1 MIGKTIS
8 HYKILEKLGQGGMGV
23 VYKAEDT
30 KLGRTVALKFLPP
43 ELTRDSE
50 AKARF
55 VREART
61 ASALQHSNICAI
73 HEIAETA
80 DGQMFICMDCYDGA
94 TLKERIAGGPLPIKE
109 AIELADQIA
118 GGLSEA
124 HEAKIIHRDIKPG
137 NIMVTRKGV
146 VKILDFGLA
155 KPTGMTTMT
164 KTGTTVGTVLYMSPE
179 QARGDKV
186 DLRTDIWS
194 LGVVLYEM
202 ITGRPPFRGE
212 YESAV
217 LYSILNESPE
227 PITALRSG
235 VPLELERITNKCLAK
250 DPAERYQTAA
260 DFSADLRRLK
270 REISEQGPLPKPAIP
285 SGRIAKARV
294 RRVAAAALVAA
305 GVLVVLL
312 AVFNV
317 GGLRDRFAAGR
328 GSGDTGRIESLAIL
342 PFVNVGEDPDTDYL
356 SDEIPASITGSLS
369 RLSNL
374 RVVPRTTAF
383 RYRGREAELAAVG
396 RKLNVRAILT
406 GQVRVRG
413 EELSIRAEL
422 VDVANDRQLWGD
434 RYSLKLADILT
445 LEKSIATQ
453 IADALRLRLTQSD
466 RDQLSKGQTENA
478 EAHRLYL
485 KGRYFWNKRSEAGL
499 RSAIANFQQAIEK
512 DPAYALAY
520 AGLADSYNV
529 LAAFGFLAPNEAF
542 PKARAAVS
550 KALEFDSTLAE
561 AHTSL
566 AFILTHYD
574 WNWLG
579 AEIEYK
585 RAIKL
590 DPAYATASHWYGLL
604 LLTMGRNAEAIAM
617 SESAASLDP
626 LSLPITASL
635 GGVYLVLREYEKA
648 EAQCLKAIEMDSNFA
663 MARSYLAEAYVRK
676 GMYEKAIDEWKAVA
690 GLPTTTP
697 ANIAYLGYGYARGG
711 RMDDARRILAE
722 LSDRAKDRYVPP
734 CFFAIIHAGLGEKD
748 EAFKW
753 LEKAYEERDYYLGHI
768 PRMTVFDPISSDP
781 RFGDLM
787 RRMGLNPPPRATSA
801 IK

>member
-1 MIGKTIS
+1 VIGKTIS
-8 HYKILEKLGQGGMGV
+8 HYKILEELGSGGMGV

-30 KLGRTVALKFLPP
+30 TLNRTVALKFLPP
-43 ELTRDSE
+43 ELTRDGE
-50 AKARF
+50 AKARL
-55 VREART
+55 VREARA
-61 ASALQHSNICAI
+61 ASGLQHHNICAI

-80 DGQMFICMDCYDGA
+80 DGQMFICMDCYDGV
-94 TLKERIAGGPLPIKE
+94 TLKEKIVGCPLPINE

-155 KPTGMTTMT
+155 KPAGMTTMT

-186 DLRTDIWS
+186 DHRTDIWS

-202 ITGRPPFRGE
+202 ITGRPPFRGD

-235 VPLELERITNKCLAK
+235 VPLELERITNKCLSK

-270 REISEQGPLPKPAIP
+270 REISEQPFRPGPANAAAP
-285 SGRIAKARV
+285 SGKTRV
-294 RRVAAAALVAA
+294 RHIAATVFGTAI
-305 GVLVVLL
+305 GIVVLL

-317 GGLRDRFAAGR
+317 GGVRDRFAGGR
-328 GSGDTGRIESLAIL
+328 RAGDTERIESLAIL
-342 PFVNVGEDPDTDYL
+342 PFSNVGRDPDANYL

-369 RLSNL
+369 RLSSL
-374 RVVPRTTAF
+374 RVVPRSTAF
-383 RYRGREAELAAVG
+383 RYRGREADLASVG

-434 RYSLKLADILT
+434 RYSLKLADILV
-445 LEKSIATQ
+445 LEQKIATE
-453 IADALRLRLTQSD
+453 ITDALRLRLTDND
-466 RDQLSKGQTENA
+466 RDRLSKSQTDNA

-485 KGRYFWNKRSEAGL
+485 KGRYFWNKRSEDGI
-499 RSAIANFQQAIEK
+499 RSAIAHFQQAIEK

-520 AGLADSYNV
+520 VGLADSYNI
-529 LAAFGFLAPNEAF
+529 LAGFGFLAPNEAF
-542 PKARAAVS
+542 PKAKAAVS
-550 KALEFDSTLAE
+550 KALEFDSMLAE

-566 AFILTHYD
+566 AFILQSYE
-574 WNWLG
+574 WNWLE

-585 RAIKL
+585 RAIEL
-590 DPAYATASHWYGLL
+590 DPAYATASHWYAQLL
-604 LLTMGRNAEAIAM
+604 GAMGRDVEAIAE
-617 SESAASLDP
+617 SERAARLDP

-635 GGVYLVLREYEKA
+635 GLVYLVLREYEKA
-648 EAQCLKAIEMDSNFA
+648 EVQCLKAIEMDSNFA
-663 MARSYLAEAYVRK
+663 MARSVLASVYIQE
-676 GMYEKAIDEWKAVA
+676 GMYDKAINELKAIA
-690 GLPTTTP
+690 DLPTSTP
-697 ANIAYLGYGYARGG
+697 EDIAYLGYGYARGG
-711 RMDDARRILAE
+711 RMDEARRILAE
-722 LSDRAKDRYVPP
+722 LNDRAKDRYVPP
-734 CFFAIIHAGLGEKD
+734 CFFAIIHIGLDEKD
-748 EAFKW
+748 DALKW
-753 LEKAYEERDYYLGHI
+753 LQKAYEERDFYLGDV
-768 PRMTVFDPISSDP
+768 PSGPVFDPIRGDP
-781 RFGDLM
+781 RFGDLI
-787 RRMGLNPPPRATSA
+787 RRMGLSPRPRRT
-801 IK
+801 

>member
-8 HYKILEKLGQGGMGV
+8 HYRILEKLGEGGMGV
-23 VYKAEDT
+23 VYKAED
-30 KLGRTVALKFLPP
+30 LRLHRPVALKFLPP
-43 ELTRDSE
+43 HVSDGE
-50 AKARF
+50 AAQRF
-55 VREART
+55 MNEAY
-61 ASALQHSNICAI
+61 AVSALDHPNICAI
-73 HEIAETA
+73 HEIDQTS
-80 DGQMFICMDCYDGA
+80 DGRMFIVMPCYEGESLQEIVKRGPMDSRRA
-94 TLKERIAGGPLPIKE
+94 VEIACQVAKG
-109 AIELADQIA
+109 LAK
-118 GGLSEA
+118 A
-124 HEAKIIHRDIKPG
+124 HEKGIIHRDIKPG
-137 NIMVTRKGV
+137 NILVTSDGLS
-146 VKILDFGLA
+146 KIVDFGLA
-155 KPTGMTTMT
+155 KLATQTGLTRA
-164 KTGTTVGTVLYMSPE
+164 GTTLGTVMYMSPE
-179 QARGDKV
+179 QARGEAADE
-186 DLRTDIWS
+186 RSDIWS

-235 VPLELERITNKCLAK
+235 VPLELERITNKCLTK
-250 DPAERYQTAA
+250 DPAERYQTTA

-270 REISEQGPLPKPAIP
+270 REISEQTLRPGPANAAAP
-285 SGRIAKARV
+285 SAKTRVWRIA
-294 RRVAAAALVAA
+294 VAAIGIAV
-305 GVLVVLL
+305 VLVVLL
-312 AVFNV
+312 AVFNI
-317 GGLRDRFAAGR
+317 GGVRDRFAAGR
-328 GSGDTGRIESLAIL
+328 RPGDTARIESLAIL
-342 PFVNVGEDPDTDYL
+342 PFANAGEDPDTDYL

-374 RVVPRTTAF
+374 RVVPRATAF
-383 RYRGREAELAAVG
+383 RYRGREADLAAVG

-406 GQVRVRG
+406 GQIRVRG

-434 RYSLKLADILT
+434 KYSLKLADILT
-445 LEKSIATQ
+445 LEQNIATE
-453 IADALRLRLTQSD
+453 ITDALRLRLTDAD
-466 RDQLSKGQTENA
+466 RDRLAKSQTENA

-485 KGRYFWNKRSEAGL
+485 KGLYFWNKRSEAGI
-499 RSAIANFQQAIEK
+499 RSAIAHFQQAIEK

-542 PKARAAVS
+542 PKAQAAVS

-566 AFILTHYD
+566 AFILHHYE
-574 WNWLG
+574 WNWLE

-585 RAIKL
+585 RAIGL
-590 DPAYATASHWYGLL
+590 DPAYATALHWYRGL
-604 LLTMGRNAEAIAM
+604 LLTMGRDTEGIAAI
-617 SESAASLDP
+617 ESAARFDP

-635 GGVYLVLREYEKA
+635 GSAYLVLGQYEKA
-648 EAQCLKAIEMDSNFA
+648 EAQCLKAIEMDSSFA
-663 MARSYLAEAYVRK
+663 MARSILAIVYMQK
-676 GMYEKAIDEWKAVA
+676 GMYDKAINELKTITDLA
-690 GLPTTTP
+690 TSTP
-697 ANIAYLGYGYARGG
+697 QDFPYLGYGYARGG
-711 RMDDARRILAE
+711 RLEDARRILAE
-722 LSDRAKDRYVPP
+722 LNARARNRYVPP
-734 CFFAIIHAGLGEKD
+734 CFFAIIHIGLGEKD

-753 LEKAYEERDYYLGHI
+753 LDKAYEERDYYLTDFPFRAPI
-768 PRMTVFDPISSDP
+768 CDPISDDP